1 MRINPSNDSRFSAAL
16 ACNEQLVARNPNLAE
31 QQAQHE
37 SFGGPRDWIIPT
49 SKKNNMPDGFAKG
62 GVRNEASKKKK
73 EEQMKARAERA
84 DSRFGPPAG
93 APGGGDSRNHT
104 WSTSTGSMAEKVTD
118 KASTGSG
125 WKEMSPSERLKAYAQ
140 ACRKVGYEG
149 TMSVLEAIRCKME
162 LQKRGD
168 LHLRRAF
175 KYFDADGSNTIDVDE
190 FSQAMP
196 SFGLQFSEAQVL
208 ALFSLYDKSGT
219 GDINYEDFT
228 NVIANVDPLQRG
240 AARQG
245 RMSRANSIS
254 TIETQP
260 NPATRPRRA
269 SMDQRLVT
277 VADPSGRT
285 RHIVGQY
292 LNPCAAKQ
300 LQELSRT
307 PTKLKH
313 GQRGKELPLQDGRYG
328 HMASMDQTA
337 GGERR
342 QGKLEFDRSQGKF
355 VLQQA

>member
-1 MRINPSNDSRFSAAL
+1 MGKHTMRINPSNDSRLSAAIS
-16 ACNEQLVARNPNLAE
+16 CNERSVARDSKLAE
-31 QQAQHE
+31 QAPA
-37 SFGGPRDWIIPT
+37 FDGPRDWIIPS
-49 SKKNNMPDGFAKG
+49 SKHNKLDSFAKG
-62 GVRNEASKKKK
+62 GVRNEASNKKK
-73 EEQMKARAERA
+73 EEQKKALLKRQT
-84 DSRFGPPAG
+84 DGFGQAG
-93 APGGGDSRNHT
+93 APGGGDSRNTT
-104 WSTSTGSMAEKVTD
+104 WSTSTGSMAENVTD
-118 KASTGSG
+118 KASTDSG
-125 WKEMSPSERLKAYAQ
+125 WKEMTSSDRLKAYAQ

-162 LQKRGD
+162 LQKCGE

-190 FSQAMP
+190 FNQAMP

-219 GDINYEDFT
+219 GDINYTDF
-228 NVIANVDPLQRG
+228 VSIIANVDPLQRG

-245 RMSRANSIS
+245 RVARAAHIS
-254 TIETQP
+254 TNEAQP
-260 NPATRPRRA
+260 NPTTRPRRA
-269 SMDQRLVT
+269 SIDQRLVT
-277 VADPSGRT
+277 VADASGRT
-285 RHIVGQY
+285 RHVVGQY